1 MSTVKDLVNAINSLY
16 DNAGLSEYKDIYE
29 AFHTGEEFGTHL
41 YREGIDDFEYK
52 DKGTF
57 TRTIKAKPY
66 SESKF
71 FNTSVTTQIPIASVR
86 IVGKTPEF
94 YFDIEARKKALNE
107 FLAGYGLAQAS
118 THFQMVPS
126 LESMYRII
134 KERVNTI
141 IEHLET
147 YDLKIKGVLE
157 VFQIEMFKR
166 IRECG
171 LEDPERLQAYLSLFD
186 NIDYIYSG
194 LCRHTATK
202 KPNVEKWLLN
212 EMNDKYLHPEL
223 VKATASG
230 IAYYMDKK
238 DPFIDTLSELYK
250 KLLFLEWTLNKII
263 DGTTIETSYLNS
275 ISGSPEQER
284 AIDIA
289 ISKIRLKISLEFKER
304 FFRTYITLSN
314 GGKSESW
321 IISKILEAV
330 PELENHSMGGNR
342 TFRNWIANYK
352 DALRNGNKK
361 LKQMKRL

>member
-1 MSTVKDLVNAINSLY
+1 
-16 DNAGLSEYKDIYE
+16 
-29 AFHTGEEFGTHL
+29 
-41 YREGIDDFEYK
+41 
-52 DKGTF
+52 
-57 TRTIKAKPY
+57 
-66 SESKF
+66 
-71 FNTSVTTQIPIASVR
+71 
-86 IVGKTPEF
+86 
-94 YFDIEARKKALNE
+94 
-107 FLAGYGLAQAS
+107 
-118 THFQMVPS
+118 MVPS

-166 IRECG
+166 IRESG

-212 EMNDKYLHPEL
+212 EMNEKYLHPRL

-263 DGTTIETSYLNS
+263 DGNELDFSRLVSFTSNPIQKKAIKKVVRDLKIKSNRDLAEMFFQSYLSLRDEGGTKES
-275 ISGSPEQER
+275 I
-284 AIDIA
+284 
-289 ISKIRLKISLEFKER
+289 ISNILTIHPDLEEYR
-304 FFRTYITLSN
+304 STRTYHD
-314 GGKSESW
+314 W
-321 IISKILEAV
+321 IDRINR
-330 PELENHSMGGNR
+330 ELE
-342 TFRNWIANYK
+342 Y
-352 DALRNGNKK
+352 LEVV
-361 LKQMKRL
+361 